1 MRICAKRNGDVLAAC
16 DEDLVGK
23 KFEEN
28 ELVLDIRKS
37 FYLDKIIGG
46 EELSRML
53 AEAKNINLVGEQT
66 INIAKRD
73 KLVDNIGRIKGIPYA
88 IIFRL

>member
-1 MRICAKRNGDVLAAC
+1 MRICVKKNGDVLAAC

-23 KFEEN
+23 KFEEK

-37 FYLDKIIGG
+37 FYLDKIIDGG
-46 EELSRML
+46 EFSRML
-53 AEAKNINLVGEQT
+53 AGADNINLVGEQT

-73 KLVDNIGRIKGIPYA
+73 KLVNSVGRIKGIPYA

>member
-1 MRICAKRNGDVLAAC
+1 MIFAKKTGRVLAAC

-28 ELVLDIRKS
+28 ELVLNVSKS
-37 FYLDKIIGG
+37 FYMG
-46 EELSRML
+46 ELVGEQELSGML
-53 AEAKNINLVGEQT
+53 AEAENINLVGEQT
-66 INIAKRD
+66 INIAKRNN
-73 KLVDNIGRIKGIPYA
+73 LVGKIGRIKGVPYA

>member
-1 MRICAKRNGDVLAAC
+1 VKNTGGVLAAC
-16 DEDLVGK
+16 DENLLGK
-23 KFEEN
+23 KFEDG
-28 ELVLDIRKS
+28 ELILHVKES
-37 FYLDKIIGG
+37 FYFDRKVG
-46 EELSRML
+46 EEEFSRML

-73 KLVDNIGRIKGIPYA
+73 KLISNVGRIKGVPYA